1 MTMKCLDG
9 AAPPPPPLRPGRPG
23 RRSLSSY
30 IDAARLKLEREEAG
44 EGMDAEM
51 QVTGA
56 DEGGEA
62 DDDDA
67 MVAAEDD
74 GAAIKKEQDDE
85 DENGEADTG
94 VDVGTTA
101 EGATAGVEDG
111 DGDAEVGEVG
121 GSVVGPL
128 AGCIAPLKSRAF
140 QLLAAIRRSIEKKK
154 AKEGKSS
161 VRVKKSKAKESLDEK
176 EEVRLMR
183 AIMEFGWG
191 LGAKTGA
198 PDSEEA
204 TTRLR
209 ERASLSSIP
218 LDDFRLFAD
227 DVVAK
232 YFTSASRPSDAKEKE
247 DKSLSTFQQILPRFW
262 RRYELQQQI
271 HAWLL
276 KPGASGSEVTLFTAA
291 VESGE
296 VKRYGRRILPPWWA
310 SPQDD
315 LALAQGLRK
324 HGLGR
329 WKEIL
334 DDESLVFS
342 CGVDERLKA
351 KGKGGKP
358 KKEIPKVP
366 DVSKAGVDADSKGG
380 DASVINGD
388 ADAVEEKLDGDEA
401 GAGDGGEGGAA
412 DQGGKEGGEGGGAE
426 QFVSWEPRSDTMYI
440 YVGLLATSLKDCAT
454 KKPTDPSAP
463 KQRSIS
469 DFVRPSGK
477 SKIAAADSDFVAVK
491 VASKPSAPKAAGGG
505 SNHAGKSTDSSK
517 GDATKDFILTT
528 NQPAL
533 HARVTLPSLKDGDVD
548 VLAWGTVILNCGMC
562 SLVVCFCFYSTVFF
576 CVLVWLCV
584 VLSIVITLFIR

>member
-9 AAPPPPPLRPGRPG
+9 AAPPPPPLKPGRPG
-23 RRSLSSY
+23 RRSLSCGVDS
-30 IDAARLKLEREEAG
+30 AHMKMERGEAG
-44 EGMDAEM
+44 EGMYGEM
-51 QVTGA
+51 RGTGA

-67 MVAAEDD
+67 MVAADDD
-74 GAAIKKEQDDE
+74 GAPIKKEQDDE
-85 DENGEADTG
+85 DENGEIDTG
-94 VDVGTTA
+94 LDAGTA
-101 EGATAGVEDG
+101 VEGVVTAGVEDG
-111 DGDAEVGEVG
+111 DGDADVGEVG
-121 GSVVGPL
+121 GSAVGPL
-128 AGCIAPLKSRAF
+128 AGCIAQLKSRAF
-140 QLLAAIRRSIEKKK
+140 QLLAAMRRASEKKK
-154 AKEGKSS
+154 AKEGKTS
-161 VRVKKSKAKESLDEK
+161 VRVKKSKSKESLDEK

-191 LGAKTGA
+191 LGAKTGSF
-198 PDSEEA
+198 DSEEA

-232 YFTSASRPSDAKEKE
+232 YFTSASKPSDGKEKE

-334 DDESLVFS
+334 DDELLVFS
-342 CGVDERLKA
+342 CGVEERLKA

-358 KKEIPKVP
+358 KKENTKVP
-366 DVSKAGVDADSKGG
+366 DASKAGFDTGVA
-380 DASVINGD
+380 AGD
-388 ADAVEEKLDGDEA
+388 ADAAEEKLDGDEA

-412 DQGGKEGGEGGGAE
+412 EQGGKEGGEGGGTE

-454 KKPTDPSAP
+454 KKPTDSSAP

-491 VASKPSAPKAAGGG
+491 VASKPSAPKTAGG
-505 SNHAGKSTDSSK
+505 SSSHAGKSTDSSK
-517 GDATKDFILTT
+517 GDAAKDFILTT

-548 VLAWGTVILNCGMC
+548 VLTWGTVILNCGTWQ
-562 SLVVCFCFYSTVFF
+562 TV
-576 CVLVWLCV
+576 
-584 VLSIVITLFIR
+584 